1 MNATS
6 RKSNE
11 WLQEEKKKDRQ
22 NKGEYP
28 LEAARLAG
36 KPSEIN
42 RAPEKV
48 KGVECFCYLQSR
60 RY

>member
-6 RKSNE
+6 LKSNE

-22 NKGEYP
+22 NEGEYP
-28 LEAARLAG
+28 LEAALLAG
-36 KPSEIN
+36 EPSESN
-42 RAPEKV
+42 RAPDKV
-48 KGVECFCYLQSR
+48 KGDECFCYLQSR